1 VITRRS
7 DDRGIPE
14 VGMPFTAI
22 LTTSDPKGEEPVLNF
37 LRQQLSPTVQLV
49 PALRSVWTPIF
60 AMSAMQTVSMI
71 MERVISG
78 ALVSAT
84 GLDKSRFSVKL
95 QRNDV

>member
-1 VITRRS
+1 
-7 DDRGIPE
+7 
-14 VGMPFTAI
+14 MPFTAI